1 MKEMLACLLIL
12 MLSCL
17 SAIIDHHAGNR
28 AIRQADFLNE
38 HFETSS
44 FT

>member
-17 SAIIDHHAGNR
+17 SAIIDHHGANR
-28 AIRQADFLNE
+28 AIRQAALLNE
-38 HFETSS
+38 HFETTS